1 MIGRLLA
8 TLGVAALAPA
18 VLAAEAL
25 TGEVQKQPLN
35 ISAIIMFVV
44 FVGATLCIT

>member
-18 VLAAEAL
+18 VWAGEAL
-25 TGEVQKQPLN
+25 TGEGL
-35 ISAIIMFVV
+35 
-44 FVGATLCIT
+44 T